1 MTPTQQK
8 ALIAY
13 RDRGVTIETSMRA
26 RLIRDG
32 YLTED
37 GAVLKQPEDA
47 DTSTKGERIE
57 ALFATGKTV
66 AEVAAIME
74 MPANKIYKH
83 RKARNITGTL
93 VKKLPPRETLRQ
105 TGIHIGTLDDFLAS
119 NPDAEAIIAH
129 AARRRLTF
137 FGAAGEILSGN
148 SKPHPVFR
156 RSVRL

>member
-13 RDRGVTIETSMRA
+13 RDRGVTIETGMRV

-32 YLTED
+32 HLSADGDVLTR
-37 GAVLKQPEDA
+37 PEDA

-57 ALFATGKTV
+57 ALFDTGKTV
-66 AEVAAIME
+66 AEVAAITGMS
-74 MPANKIYKH
+74 ATKIYRH
-83 RKARNITGTL
+83 RKARSITGTL

-148 SKPHPVFR
+148 SKPYPVFR
-156 RSVRL
+156 RSIRL